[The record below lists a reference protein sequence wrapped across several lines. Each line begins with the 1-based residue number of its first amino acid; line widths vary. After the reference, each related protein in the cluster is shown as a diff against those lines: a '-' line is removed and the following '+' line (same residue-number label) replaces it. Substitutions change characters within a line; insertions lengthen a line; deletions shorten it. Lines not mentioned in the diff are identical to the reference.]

1 MNVLVTGH
9 NGFIGRA
16 VTRELVNRGHWVR
29 LFSGDVRDR
38 DNVHKQVHHY
48 DVVIH
53 LAAKT
58 PGWAQPITG
67 DELAFY
73 VDHNLSGAITVAAAC
88 EEAGKSMLFA
98 ATRLTEGAYGRSKQM
113 AEKVVTEEYG
123 ALAIRVSMAY
133 GPGQRPPAPYGD
145 GPRRLVP
152 TFVCN
157 ALTGKQLTITGD
169 ARAVP
174 DLVYIDD
181 VAEAYADWVNV
192 VRYPGNLEAARS
204 VWPDGVDISGPGHAN
219 LVDIAD
225 TVQRE
230 VHRQTGRVA
239 PIVFEE
245 GSDASPPPGVVGRPG
260 GTPLDVGIRK
270 TVTYYR
276 SLLDL

>member
-1 MNVLVTGH
+1 MNILVTGH

-58 PGWAQPITG
+58 PGWSQPIAG
-67 DELAFY
+67 DELEFY
-73 VDHNLSGAITVAAAC
+73 VDHNLTGAITVAAAC
-88 EEAGKSMLFA
+88 EQAGKPMLFA
-98 ATRLTEGAYGRSKQM
+98 ATRLTEGPYGRSKAM
-113 AEKVVTEEYG
+113 AEKVVTEHG
-123 ALAIRVSMAY
+123 ALAVRVSMAY

-152 TFVCN
+152 TWVCN
-157 ALTGKQLTITGD
+157 ALTGKPLVITGD
-169 ARAVP
+169 SRTVP

-181 VAEAYADWVNV
+181 VAEQYADWAEWVSYRV
-192 VRYPGNLEAARS
+192 
-204 VWPDGVDISGPGHAN
+204 GPKAKV
-219 LVDIAD
+219 VDIAGPGSYD
-225 TVQRE
+225 LLAIAKMIEQE
-230 VHRQTGRVA
+230 VFDQTGRRCDV
-239 PIVFEE
+239 VFDE
-245 GSDASPPPGVVGRPG
+245 GADPSPPNGDWRP
-260 GTPLDVGIRK
+260 GTPLNVGLRK
-270 TVTYYR
+270 TVHYYR